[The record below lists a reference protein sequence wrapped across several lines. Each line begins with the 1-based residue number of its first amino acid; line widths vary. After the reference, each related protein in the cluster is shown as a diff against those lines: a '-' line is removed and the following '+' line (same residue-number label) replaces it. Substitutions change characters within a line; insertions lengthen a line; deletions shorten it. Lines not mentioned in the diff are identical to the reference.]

1 MSCTSNPLRY
11 AASPPPFYALP
22 LRYVANPPPLFALLF
37 FAIPSPSF
45 AVLFLRMTETSYS
58 SASWKCFAIPL
69 PCCSVQSRFQSML
82 FNTKPPPR
90 IALPPLFSARP
101 FNALRRNSTALLRIA
116 IPLLLLL
123 CYSSHIR
130 RPAFL
135 TIPTL
140 RLALPQ
146 LIGSALCLNSAF
158 FSLSLPRIAVF
169 SFALSLRTAPF
180 LYIALS
186 AYPIHGSLRTASP
199 YHFKPSLYCS
209 KAVRSLQFRFSS
221 KPDYA
226 IA

>member
-22 LRYVANPPPLFALLF
+22 PLF
-37 FAIPSPSF
+37 FAFPSPSS

-69 PCCSVQSRFQSML
+69 PCCSLQSRFQSML

-101 FNALRRNSTALLRIA
+101 FPFNTLRRKSTALLRIA

-180 LYIALS
+180 LYIALYAYISNPWQS
-186 AYPIHGSLRTASP
+186 AHDKSLSFQTIALLFQS
-199 YHFKPSLYCS
+199 SAIV
-209 KAVRSLQFRFSS
+209 AVPFQLQ
-221 KPDYA
+221 A
-226 IA
+226 

>member
-1 MSCTSNPLRY
+1 MSCTSN
-11 AASPPPFYALP
+11 P
-22 LRYVANPPPLFALLF
+22 LRYVANPPPLFAALF
-37 FAIPSPSF
+37 FAFPLPSF
-45 AVLFLRMTETSYS
+45 AVLFLHMTETSYS

-69 PCCSVQSRFQSML
+69 PCCSLQSRFQSML

-101 FNALRRNSTALLRIA
+101 FPFDTLRRNSTALLRIA

-158 FSLSLPRIAVF
+158 FSLSLPKIAVF

-180 LYIALS
+180 LYVALY

-199 YHFKPSLYCS
+199 FQTIALLFQSISMPY
-209 KAVRSLQFRFSS
+209 RS
-221 KPDYA
+221 
-226 IA
+226 

>member
-1 MSCTSNPLRY
+1 MTATTTTRLIPTITPPIKASMILSPLSNLCH
-11 AASPPPFYALP
+11 
-22 LRYVANPPPLFALLF
+22 ALL
-37 FAIPSPSF
+37 IHC
-45 AVLFLRMTETSYS
+45 VT
-58 SASWKCFAIPL
+58 WKCFAIPL
-69 PCCSVQSRFQSML
+69 PCRSVQSRFQSML

-101 FNALRRNSTALLRIA
+101 FPFDTLRGNSTALLRIA

-135 TIPTL
+135 TILTL

-180 LYIALS
+180 LYIAPS
-186 AYPIHGSLRTASP
+186 AYPIPH
-199 YHFKPSLYCS
+199 
-209 KAVRSLQFRFSS
+209 
-221 KPDYA
+221 
-226 IA
+226 I